1 MQQIRGLEGQPVGQ
15 YTPDIKVQAGADEA
29 PECSLVVERDSQPES
44 GGGMDDQVM
53 GDAEGG
59 DQQDQYGNEDGI
71 PIHPPVV
78 QEEDE
83 GEEYV

>member
-1 MQQIRGLEGQPVGQ
+1 MQQIRGLERHPVGQ

-53 GDAEGG
+53 GDAEG
-59 DQQDQYGNEDGI
+59 
-71 PIHPPVV
+71 
-78 QEEDE
+78 
-83 GEEYV
+83 